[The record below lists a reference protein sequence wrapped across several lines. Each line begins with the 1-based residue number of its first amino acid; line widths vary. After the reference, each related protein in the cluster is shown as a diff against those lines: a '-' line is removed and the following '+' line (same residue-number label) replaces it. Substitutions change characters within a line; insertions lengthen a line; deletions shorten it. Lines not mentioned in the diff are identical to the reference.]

1 MSLHIVAG
9 LIVTVSGVSFMS
21 GVLIIAVCAVV
32 AVDIHVVRTTVGFAG
47 VDFIVAI
54 PVVCNIVGFAAC
66 HIITVHVAC
75 VVAGLSDVD
84 FIVVVCV
91 IFGSTIAYLAAFI
104 FVLTRFASVR
114 YIAVQHIGGVRQV
127 GFAGDFRFNQSCLV
141 Q

>member
-91 IFGSTIAYLAAFI
+91 ISAPPSLISPLSFCPH
-104 FVLTRFASVR
+104 RFASVR

>member
-21 GVLIIAVCAVV
+21 GVPLSPSVLLLRSIFVLSALLS
-32 AVDIHVVRTTVGFAG
+32 GFAG

-91 IFGSTIAYLAAFI
+91 ISAPPSLISPLSFCHH
-104 FVLTRFASVR
+104 RFASVR
-114 YIAVQHIGGVRQV
+114 YIAVQHSGGVRQV